1 MIKDDH
7 MSSFI
12 SSGKTNSHGLNILKL
27 FALDIYRINTMKRT
41 IALPSKFVY
50 NDMLMVLACLF
61 RNKERKSSKRTYV
74 LRSVPREGVKSLWH
88 VVHIGPTCS
97 SKTEMFFYNRII
109 WTSWSFDF
117 RVVFLNLTGSSDI
130 CWNWTGSDYS
140 VAWVCFCELL

>member
-7 MSSFI
+7 KSSFI

-61 RNKERKSSKRTYV
+61 RKKRKENPLRGHIFLDQFQEKESK
-74 LRSVPREGVKSLWH
+74 
-88 VVHIGPTCS
+88 
-97 SKTEMFFYNRII
+97 
-109 WTSWSFDF
+109 
-117 RVVFLNLTGSSDI
+117 VFGM
-130 CWNWTGSDYS
+130 
-140 VAWVCFCELL
+140 